1 MRSDSPL
8 PIPRPDRASGPLG
21 RALARVSTGVRTTSD
36 QVQPW
41 GAYWDDHNEVTLGG
55 LRAAPG
61 PWWVTL
67 GDSCAQGIGAG
78 SPERGWAG
86 QVMDAIDRP
95 WFNLSVSGATT
106 SDLLAV
112 QLPALQGL
120 IGLLGVPETIAVAIG
135 ANDLF
140 RSPNIARFSR
150 AFREIGEALPETR
163 VLLALPPHAPIS
175 LLGIAADRTVRIVAA
190 DHGYEVVD
198 INRYY
203 RAPYRGLV
211 AADRFHPNESGYQ
224 AWSRAF
230 ADALTPADDPLD
242 RREPPEARITPR

>member
-8 PIPRPDRASGPLG
+8 PVPRPDRASGPLG
-21 RALARVSTGVRTTSD
+21 RALARVSSGVRTTSD

-41 GAYWDDHNEVTLGG
+41 GAYWDDHNEVTLQA
-55 LRAAPG
+55 LRSAPA

-78 SPERGWAG
+78 SPDLGWAG
-86 QVMDAIDRP
+86 QVMDEIDRH

-106 SDLLAV
+106 TDLLAV
-112 QLPALQGL
+112 QVPALAGL

-150 AFREIGEALPETR
+150 AFRQIGEALPETR

-175 LLGIAADRTVRIVAA
+175 LLGIAADRTVRTVAN

-203 RAPYRGLV
+203 RAPYRGMT
-211 AADRFHPNESGYQ
+211 AADRFHPNETGYQ

-230 ADALTPADDPLD
+230 AEALTPRAGNSDDTLA
-242 RREPPEARITPR
+242 PEGPVTPR